1 MTAADFPQG
10 VVGQEIS
17 LALGHPDPALLL
29 TPELRACMQ
38 EVLNS
43 PQASLGLHYGPE
55 QGTRD
60 LLAFLAAHIARQQ
73 GTAVEPAHL
82 IVVAG
87 STHAVDMLTRL
98 CVRPGGAV
106 LVEAPT
112 YADALQIFRDHHVRL
127 YSVPMDDQGL
137 LPEALE
143 DLLVSLRTDNVPV
156 CMLYT
161 VPTFHNPTG
170 RTLPTSRRL
179 QIIDLARQYGF
190 LIVEDDVYRDLSFE
204 GSVPPGFSTLAQG
217 EQVASIGSFS
227 KTLAPGLRLGWL
239 QASRELIERCV
250 HCGTSLMGGGANPFA
265 AQMVTAYCQHGHW
278 EAHLARLQSV
288 YRARRDLVLCALQ
301 QQMPS
306 DIGWTRPGGGFFL
319 WLTLPAEVSA
329 HDVTQMAHQLGLEI
343 AAGSGFFVTARDGL
357 HNLRLA
363 YSYAAPDELVRGVH
377 ILVQAIEQARRG
389 G

>member
-10 VVGQEIS
+10 VAGQEIS
-17 LALGHPDPALLL
+17 LVLGHPDPTLLL
-29 TPELRACMQ
+29 TPELRASMQ
-38 EVLNS
+38 EVLQS

-55 QGTRD
+55 QGTQD
-60 LLAFLAAHIARQQ
+60 LLAFLAARIGREQ
-73 GTAVEPAHL
+73 GTPVELAHL
-82 IVVAG
+82 MVVAG

-98 CVRPGGAV
+98 CVRPEGAV

-112 YADALQIFRDHHVRL
+112 YADALHIFRDHHVRL

-143 DLLVSLRTDNVPV
+143 QQLASLHARNVPV
-156 CMLYT
+156 SMLYT
-161 VPTFHNPTG
+161 MPNFHNPTG
-170 RTLPTSRRL
+170 RTLPTPRRR
-179 QIIDLARQYGF
+179 QVIDLARQYGF

-204 GSVPPGFSTLAQG
+204 GSVPPSFYTLAQG

-239 QASRELIERCV
+239 QAPREIIERCV
-250 HCGTSLMGGGANPFA
+250 HCGTSQMGGGANPFV
-265 AQMVTAYCQHGHW
+265 AQFVSAYCQHGHW
-278 EAHLARLQSV
+278 EIHLARLQTV
-288 YRARRDLVLCALQ
+288 YQARRDVVLSALRQ
-301 QQMPS
+301 HMPP
-306 DIGWTRPGGGFFL
+306 DISWTRPGGGFFL
-319 WLTLPAEVSA
+319 WLTLPAGISA
-329 HDVTQMAHQLGLEI
+329 HDVKKLAHQQGLEV
-343 AAGSGFFVTARDGL
+343 AAGSSFFVNALDGQ

-377 ILVQAIEQARRG
+377 ILAQAIEQAKRG